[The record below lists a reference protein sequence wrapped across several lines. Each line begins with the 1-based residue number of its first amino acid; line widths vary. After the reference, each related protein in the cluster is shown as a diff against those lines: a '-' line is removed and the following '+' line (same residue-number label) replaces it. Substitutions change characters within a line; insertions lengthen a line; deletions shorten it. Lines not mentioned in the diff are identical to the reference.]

1 MLVRNLLDRTDDT
14 GVLITHLTRALIRQ
28 SMEPLNIRVGGTM
41 VVITAAPLVGDTME
55 AITAATLLY
64 VDRSRRRYRGG
75 GHHGGH
81 HSSDSGGGTPWR
93 RFRWRASWRR

>member
-55 AITAATLLY
+55 AITAATPVGDTMEEIPVAGIMEETLVEEAL
-64 VDRSRRRYRGG
+64 VGDI
-75 GHHGGH
+75 
-81 HSSDSGGGTPWR
+81 TKV
-93 RFRWRASWRR
+93 

>member
-55 AITAATLLY
+55 EIPVAGIMEETLVEEAL
-64 VDRSRRRYRGG
+64 VGD
-75 GHHGGH
+75 
-81 HSSDSGGGTPWR
+81 TTKV
-93 RFRWRASWRR
+93 